1 MKPITLTTYTFS
13 ISKKKQKDM
22 LDDEDKLID
31 LDEDEVNE

>member
-1 MKPITLTTYTFS
+1 MLFLFQR
-13 ISKKKQKDM
+13 KKQKDM